1 MQKIS
6 PQLLKK
12 SSQTLL
18 FFVCAARLSF
28 ADGSDADAVP
38 FTGTDTV
45 IDAGTMRFS
54 AADGMQHLSGGV
66 NVTAGAIRLHT
77 EAMIYDTRTQTA
89 EIPTPAELDFRNS
102 RFVLRTAF
110 YDGAEQRLVARTVRG
125 GRQFAFF
132 EGAKVS
138 AARELA
144 EVSDAAFY
152 LGEPHW
158 SAISFSTSRLAY
170 DAEEDYFHLGSSVL
184 RVAGVPVLPL
194 PPLSVMRFDR
204 PPVRVWL
211 DLGGNGSAGEFLRSE
226 VYVTLWDAVEPGVMF
241 DFYER
246 SGVLAGP
253 AAAYD
258 TRDSA
263 FPLKMRG
270 HLRSGYINDTG
281 TREDDI
287 FGNDIGGR
295 RGFIDWFHKQELA
308 DFELSA
314 SVHRWSDSEAERD
327 FRPDIYDENQNP
339 DTYFEAVLPNDYF
352 YASAFARFH
361 PNDYQNVQ
369 QRLPELRFDLQPTEL
384 GKTGI
389 YQHFNASY
397 ALLREETSDQFNF
410 VRNRFRVNDGDAMES
425 SRANVYIGW
434 TAPIKFGDFAA
445 FTPVLGVMT
454 TCYGETLDEADGS
467 SYTRTLGQIGFDFD
481 LIFTGTN
488 GYRNETWNIDGLRH
502 VFRPVLQ
509 YRYIPNPTVGARH
522 IPAIDREIYL
532 SRPNIIDLA
541 ENRAVDELY
550 DEHVFR
556 VGFENLFQTRASD
569 YGSRDLIEFNIYQD
583 FRKTYRPDDTRTL
596 SDNFIDFRLT
606 PAPWLSFNLAHRLD
620 VYDFKTNSLSTS
632 TTLTDGDVWAF
643 TLGTDHLYKNPYS
656 SAYGE
661 SHTRQIWTTFDFR
674 LNSFWSAFFELRYDD
689 RKNLMTDQIYGVRQR
704 LGNSWEIEYSVRYR
718 QDAGDESDFSFRVG
732 ATLLMF

>member
-18 FFVCAARLSF
+18 FFVCAAQLSF

-144 EVSDAAFY
+144 EVSDASFY

-158 SAISFSTSRLAY
+158 SSISFSTSRLAY

-226 VYVTLWDAVEPGVMF
+226 VYVTLWDAVEPGIMF

-425 SRANVYIGW
+425 SRAN
-434 TAPIKFGDFAA
+434 
-445 FTPVLGVMT
+445 
-454 TCYGETLDEADGS
+454 
-467 SYTRTLGQIGFDFD
+467 
-481 LIFTGTN
+481 
-488 GYRNETWNIDGLRH
+488 
-502 VFRPVLQ
+502 
-509 YRYIPNPTVGARH
+509 
-522 IPAIDREIYL
+522 
-532 SRPNIIDLA
+532 
-541 ENRAVDELY
+541 
-550 DEHVFR
+550 
-556 VGFENLFQTRASD
+556 ASAS
-569 YGSRDLIEFNIYQD
+569 GMFM
-583 FRKTYRPDDTRTL
+583 RKNSP
-596 SDNFIDFRLT
+596 IDFPPSLT
-606 PAPWLSFNLAHRLD
+606 ASARGFRRMPPQAGQGAVCWKASRRARSVRLD
-620 VYDFKTNSLSTS
+620 VVFAVFSKSASTPSNGRETGLRRPVFSRNSRAPLPRRMSARVSSPRLSQGAVS
-632 TTLTDGDVWAF
+632 GN
-643 TLGTDHLYKNPYS
+643 GTCS
-656 SAYGE
+656 E
-661 SHTRQIWTTFDFR
+661 SWRSQALRCAII
-674 LNSFWSAFFELRYDD
+674 FFEP
-689 RKNLMTDQIYGVRQR
+689 KRQG
-704 LGNSWEIEYSVRYR
+704 LIAPSF
-718 QDAGDESDFSFRVG
+718 SDFFGSGTTSSGRKRGSVPSPPQTGQAPSGWRSEKLRG
-732 ATLLMF
+732 ASGS